1 MPRYL
6 IERNPGVM
14 TPEQLNAVGQK
25 VNQVLEGMPGLAWV
39 RSYVSE
45 AEGKVYC
52 EFDAPNAAAV
62 REHSSRAGLPITRI
76 MEVALE
82 INPTMFR

>member
-6 IERNPGVM
+6 IERKVGVLSN
-14 TPEQLNAVGQK
+14 EQLNTVGHK
-25 VNQVLEGMPGLAWV
+25 VNEVLEGMPGCAWV

-52 EFDAPNAAAV
+52 EFDAPNVAAV
-62 REHSSRAGLPITRI
+62 REHSRRVGIPADRV
-76 MEVALE
+76 MEIALE